1 MLVSDEV
8 LVSTVVVLN
17 VVVLVLDSVGE
28 LVVLVDVSVVVDDS
42 AKKNYVFIV
51 NFFLIFTIFKI

>member
-8 LVSTVVVLN
+8 LVVTVVVID
-17 VVVLVLDSVGE
+17 VVVLVLVSVGE

-42 AKKNYVFIV
+42 AKKKIQI
-51 NFFLIFTIFKI
+51 LKFTD